1 MRENGVLQYHGPC
14 SICGSKD
21 NKATYMHDD
30 ESHSA
35 YCFGCGDFQLEDE
48 NLRINNNN
56 NKEYEM
62 LEFNKESIDDV
73 SGYPTRG
80 FRERNITKDITSKYG
95 VKVGYS
101 ENDGVTIQYHYYPA
115 TRNGKVVG
123 YSRREVANKQ
133 FIAVGDVKNDV
144 ELFGQS
150 LFQKGGKRII
160 ITEGELDAMSVQQ
173 MNANKGSEWPVVS
186 VTNGVGGALKQ
197 ICANLDW
204 VNSFNEVVFMF
215 DADEVG
221 KKSAEEC
228 AKVVRTGKAKIAKLG
243 RHGKDASDYL
253 VGDHLRE
260 LEDSIWRAEVYS
272 PSGIINSASTWDAFS
287 RDMRE
292 DSIPYPDCFC
302 NVNDLTYGRRTGE
315 LTIFTAGTGT
325 GKSTFIKEDI
335 YHLLTTTEHQIGVVS
350 LEESV
355 KETLDGI
362 IGIHLNKRI
371 NLPDTKFDRKG
382 EEGRKAWEAT
392 AGTGRFTLLDHQGSL
407 SDDSLMHKI
416 EYLAA
421 TGCKF
426 IYLDHITI
434 AVSEVDGDINRA
446 MDKVMSDL
454 LKLCK
459 KFDVWVGVVSH
470 LRKTGIGS
478 ISYEQGAE
486 VTEDSLKGSGSLK
499 QIAFQIIAFSR
510 NKYAETEEERNQVK
524 LTVLKNRFTGRTGYA
539 GSAKFDDKTGR
550 LHNAKGATIM
560 SNNEFT
566 IEEEITL
573 EEEYTDKVPF

>member
-1 MRENGVLQYHGPC
+1 MKENGVLQYHGAC
-14 SICGSKD
+14 SVCGSKD
-21 NKATYMHDD
+21 NKATYKHDD

-35 YCFGCGDFQLEDE
+35 YCFGCGDFQLEDGSVKI
-48 NLRINNNN
+48 NNNNN
-56 NKEYEM
+56 NKEYIMEG
-62 LEFNKESIDDV
+62 LETVLEV
-73 SGYPTRG
+73 SDFAVRG
-80 FRERNITKDITSKYG
+80 FRERGITKDISSKYG
-95 VKVGYS
+95 VRVGYDES
-101 ENDGVTIQYHYYPA
+101 DGKTIQYHYYPT
-115 TRNGKVVG
+115 TRSGKIVG
-123 YSRREVANKQ
+123 YSRREVSNKK

-150 LFQKGGKRII
+150 LFQSGGKRLI

-228 AKVVRTGKAKIAKLG
+228 AKIVRTGKAKIATLG

-253 VGDHLRE
+253 VSNKLRE
-260 LEDSIWRAEVYS
+260 LEDAIWRAEVYS
-272 PSGIINSASTWDAFS
+272 PAGIINSASTWDAFS
-287 RDMRE
+287 KDMRE
-292 DSIPYPDCFC
+292 DSILYPECFC
-302 NVNDLTYGRRTGE
+302 NVNALTYGRRTGE

-335 YHLLTTTEHQIGVVS
+335 YHLLSTTDHQIGVVS
-350 LEESV
+350 LEESI

-446 MDKVMSDL
+446 MDRVMSDL

-524 LTVLKNRFTGRTGYA
+524 LTVLKNRFTGRTGFA

-550 LHNAKGATIM
+550 LHNVKGATIM
-560 SNNEFT
+560 SNEFT
-566 IEEEITL
+566 IEEEKG
-573 EEEYTDKVPF
+573 YDDVVPF

>member
-35 YCFGCGDFQLEDE
+35 YCFGY
-48 NLRINNNN
+48 
-56 NKEYEM
+56 NKEYKMDIESVSEVS
-62 LEFNKESIDDV
+62 EFPI
-73 SGYPTRG
+73 RG
-80 FRERNITKDITSKYG
+80 FRERSITKEIASKYG
-95 VKVGYS
+95 VKVGYD
-101 ENDGVTIQYHYYPA
+101 ENDGVTIKYHYYPT
-115 TRNGKVVG
+115 TRAGKVVG
-123 YSRREVANKQ
+123 YSRREVDGKK
-133 FIAVGDVKNDV
+133 FIAVGDTKNDV

-173 MNANKGSEWPVVS
+173 MNANKNAEWPVVS

-204 VNSFNEVVFMF
+204 VNSFSEVVFMF
-215 DADEVG
+215 DADDVG

-253 VGDHLRE
+253 VSDHLRE
-260 LEDSIWRAEVYS
+260 LEDSIWRAEIYS
-272 PSGIINSASTWDAFS
+272 PSGIINSASTWDDFS

-292 DSIPYPDCFC
+292 DSIPYPPCFC
-302 NVNDLTYGRRTGE
+302 DVNRLTYGRRTGE

-350 LEESV
+350 LEESI

-371 NLPDTKFDRKG
+371 NLPDTPFDRKG
-382 EEGRKAWEAT
+382 KEGRDAWEAT

-434 AVSEVDGDINRA
+434 AVS
-446 MDKVMSDL
+446 DL

-459 KFDVWVGVVSH
+459 KFDIWVGVVSH

-478 ISYEQGAE
+478 ISYEEGAD

-539 GSAKFDDKTGR
+539 GSAKFNDTTGR
-550 LHNAKGATIM
+550 LLNAKKGVVDD
-560 SNNEFT
+560 EFT
-566 IEEEITL
+566 IAD
-573 EEEYTDKVPF
+573 EEYDDKVPF

>member
-1 MRENGVLQYHGPC
+1 MRENGVLDHHGAC
-14 SICGSKD
+14 SACGSKD
-21 NKATYMHDD
+21 NKAVYKHDD
-30 ESHSA
+30 GSKS
-35 YCFGCGDFQLEDE
+35 YFCFGCKDFSPEDGST
-48 NLRINNNN
+48 NNNN
-56 NKEYEM
+56 NKEYNM
-62 LEFNKESIDDV
+62 SEFKETVQEITE
-73 SGYPTRG
+73 YPTRG
-80 FRERNITKDITSKYG
+80 FRERGITKEMSTKYG

-101 ENDGVTIQYHYYPA
+101 EEDGATIQYHYYPA
-115 TRNGKVVG
+115 TRAGKVVG
-123 YSRREVANKQ
+123 YSRREVVNKQ
-133 FIAVGDVKNDV
+133 FLAFGDVKNDV

-173 MNANKGSEWPVVS
+173 MNANKNSEWPVVS

-204 VNSFNEVVFMF
+204 VNSFDEVVFMF
-215 DADEVG
+215 DADDVG
-221 KKSAEEC
+221 KKSAEDC
-228 AKVVRTGKAKIAKLG
+228 AKIVRTGKAKIAKLG

-260 LEDSIWRAEVYS
+260 LEDAIWRAEVYS
-272 PSGIINSASTWDAFS
+272 PSGIINSASTWDTFS
-287 RDMRE
+287 KDMTE

-335 YHLLTTTEHQIGVVS
+335 YHLLTTTEYPIGIVS

-382 EEGRKAWEAT
+382 KEGKEAWEAT

-434 AVSEVDGDINRA
+434 AVSEVEGDINRA

-459 KFDVWVGVVSH
+459 KFDIWVGVVSH
-470 LRKTGIGS
+470 LRKTGTGS

-510 NKYAETEEERNQVK
+510 NKYAESEAERNQVK
-524 LTVLKNRFTGRTGYA
+524 VTVLKNRFTGRTGFA
-539 GSAKFDDKTGR
+539 GSAMFDDKTGR
-550 LHNAKGATIM
+550 LHNAKAGAIM
-560 SNNEFT
+560 TDEFL
-566 IEEEITL
+566 IEEEK
-573 EEEYTDKVPF
+573 EYEDVVPF

>member
-1 MRENGVLQYHGPC
+1 MRENGVLESHGAC
-14 SICGSKD
+14 SACGSKD
-21 NKATYMHDD
+21 NKATYLHDD
-30 ESHSA
+30 GSHSA
-35 YCFGCGDFQLEDE
+35 YCFGCKDFHLEDGSM
-48 NLRINNNN
+48 RVDNNN
-56 NKEYEM
+56 NKEYSM
-62 LEFNKESIDDV
+62 SMESIGEISD
-73 SGYPTRG
+73 YPTRG
-80 FRERNITKDITSKYG
+80 FKERGITKEIASKYG
-95 VKVGYS
+95 VKVGYD
-101 ENDGVTIQYHYYPA
+101 ENDGVTIQYHYYPS
-115 TRNGKVVG
+115 TRKGKTVG
-123 YSRREVANKQ
+123 YSRREVSNKQ

-173 MNANKGSEWPVVS
+173 MNINKGKEWPVVS

-204 VNSFNEVVFMF
+204 VNSFDEVVFMF

-221 KKSAEEC
+221 MASSAEC
-228 AKVVRTGKAKIAKLG
+228 AKIVRTGKAKIAKLG
-243 RHGKDASDYL
+243 RFGKDASDYL

-260 LEDSIWRAEVYS
+260 LEDAIWRAEVYS

-287 RDMRE
+287 KDMRE

-335 YHLLTTTEHQIGVVS
+335 YHLLTTTDYPIGIVS

-382 EEGRKAWEAT
+382 KEGKDAWEAT

-407 SDDSLMHKI
+407 SDDSLMEKI

-434 AVSEVDGDINRA
+434 AVSEVEGDINRA

-459 KFDVWVGVVSH
+459 KFDIWVGVVSH

-539 GSAKFDDKTGR
+539 GSAKFNDVTGR
-550 LHNAKGATIM
+550 LSNAKGISVM
-560 SNNEFT
+560 LNEFT
-566 IEEEITL
+566 INENEEAYE
-573 EEEYTDKVPF
+573 DVVPF